1 MPFDDMIEVV
11 KGRNTKHSM
20 TSILRSE
27 MRSNPPNML
36 SNNDLFIGFTANHRD
51 FQLQNALGGTYPIKK
66 GTLDE
71 HLLWCVKDS
80 TKRNGL
86 TYYFDSPDD
95 AERILKTNYDLGDK
109 QKWFNK

>member
-1 MPFDDMIEVV
+1 MNDMIEVT
-11 KGRNTKHSM
+11 KGRNIKHSM
-20 TSILRSE
+20 TSTVLQSKW
-27 MRSNPPNML
+27 NTPNML
-36 SNNDLFIGFTANHRD
+36 SNNDLFIGFTENHRD
-51 FQLQNALGGTYPIKK
+51 FQLQNALGGSYPIKK
-66 GTLDE
+66 GSLDE

-95 AERILKTNYDLGDK
+95 AERILKTNYRLDDK